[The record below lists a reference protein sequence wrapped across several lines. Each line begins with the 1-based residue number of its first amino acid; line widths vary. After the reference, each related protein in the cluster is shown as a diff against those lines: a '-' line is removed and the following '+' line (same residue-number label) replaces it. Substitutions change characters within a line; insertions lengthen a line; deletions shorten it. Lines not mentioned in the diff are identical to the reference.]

1 MQPPSSALRSTL
13 LALLTAALAAG
24 PALADKGGKGH
35 GNKGQNGN
43 PHDDDYYKYDDR
55 RGGVSVDI
63 RFGYDDRRIVT
74 DYYGG
79 AYGKKGHCPPGLA
92 KKGNGCMPPGQ
103 AKKWA
108 VGRPLPADV
117 RYYPLP
123 RDLEMRLRPAP
134 PGYRYVQ
141 VAGDVLMIA
150 VGTAMVADALTDLMR

>member
-1 MQPPSSALRSTL
+1 MKARSTALRVPV
-13 LALLTAALAAG
+13 LALFAAVLSAG

-35 GNKGQNGN
+35 GNKGHGN

-79 AYGKKGHCPPGLA
+79 AYRKGHCPPGLA

-123 RDLEMRLRPAP
+123 RDLEMRLRPPP

>member
-1 MQPPSSALRSTL
+1 MKSSRHGLRSTL

-35 GNKGQNGN
+35 GNKGSNGN

-55 RGGVSVDI
+55 RGGTSIDI
-63 RFGYDDRRIVT
+63 RFGYDDRRIVH

-79 AYGKKGHCPPGLA
+79 SYRGGHCPPGLA

-123 RDLEMRLRPAP
+123 RDLEVRLRPPP

-150 VGTAMVADALTDLMR
+150 VGTAMVVDALTDLMR

>member
-1 MQPPSSALRSTL
+1 MNPSRPLLRPVLAAALG
-13 LALLTAALAAG
+13 ALVLAAG
-24 PALADKGGKGH
+24 PAFADKGGKGH
-35 GNKGQNGN
+35 GKGKG
-43 PHDDDYYKYDDR
+43 HDDDYGRYDDHRSGGSVEFRFGVDDR
-55 RGGVSVDI
+55 RVI
-63 RFGYDDRRIVT
+63 N
-74 DYYGG
+74 DYYGS
-79 AYGKKGHCPPGLA
+79 AYKGGHCPPGLA

-123 RDLEMRLRPAP
+123 RDLEVRLRPAP

-150 VGTAMVADALTDLMR
+150 VGTAMVVDAMQDLMR